1 MWRLALFCVLPAA
14 PAPVPPPHA
23 PLLHTRGYVAA
34 EQRVFP
40 YDGRFPRQARMQG
53 SLAAEVELR
62 REWGGRN
69 SLVVTPFVRLD
80 GNDGR
85 RSHIDVREAAVRVVT
100 DGFELEVGVSKV
112 FWGVTESQHLV
123 DVVNQTDL
131 VENPDGEDK
140 LGQPMARL
148 TLTRRWGTLG
158 LFVLP
163 LARART
169 FPGDQGRLGP
179 ALVVDDRASV
189 FEGGRWRP
197 SAAVRWTKTLGAFD
211 LGLSH
216 FYGTSREPRLSPAPG
231 GDGGRLVPHYDLI
244 HQTGLD
250 AQWTAG
256 RWLWK
261 LEAIRRTG
269 QGSPHVAATAG
280 FEYALPNAIG
290 LGFDLGLIAEYL
302 YDERG
307 RRATTP
313 WQNDIFAGVRVAAND
328 VSGTELLAGVIVD
341 PGSRASAWS
350 LEASRRIGGHW
361 RLGVEARVF
370 HATRA
375 DDPLAGLRRDGY
387 VQTELS
393 YRF

>member
-1 MWRLALFCVLPAA
+1 
-14 PAPVPPPHA
+14 
-23 PLLHTRGYVAA
+23 
-34 EQRVFP
+34 
-40 YDGRFPRQARMQG
+40 
-53 SLAAEVELR
+53 
-62 REWGGRN
+62 
-69 SLVVTPFVRLD
+69 
-80 GNDGR
+80 
-85 RSHIDVREAAVRVVT
+85 
-100 DGFELEVGVSKV
+100 

-123 DVVNQTDL
+123 DIVNQTDL

-140 LGQPMARL
+140 LGQPMAHL
-148 TLTRRWGTLG
+148 TLTRRWGTLD

-169 FPGDQGRLGP
+169 FPGAQGRLRPGP
-179 ALVVDDRASV
+179 LVDDRASV

-197 SAAVRWTKTLGAFD
+197 SAAVRWSKTFGALD

-216 FYGTSREPRLSPAPG
+216 FHGTSREPRLSWAPS
-231 GDGGRLVPHYDLI
+231 GDGGRLVPYYDLI
-244 HQTGLD
+244 HQAGLD

-269 QGSPHVAATAG
+269 QGTPHVAATAG
-280 FEYALPNAIG
+280 FEYALANAFG

-302 YDERG
+302 YDDRG
-307 RRATTP
+307 RLATTP
-313 WQNDIFAGVRVAAND
+313 WQDDVFAGVRVAAND
-328 VSGTELLAGVIVD
+328 AHGTELLAGVIVD

-361 RLGVEARVF
+361 RLGVEARAF
-370 HATRA
+370 RARRA
-375 DDPLAGLRRDGY
+375 DDPLAELRRDDY
-387 VQTELS
+387 FQTELS

>member
-1 MWRLALFCVLPAA
+1 MWWPLALCCVLPPSPASVA
-14 PAPVPPPHA
+14 PADA
-23 PLLHTRGYVAA
+23 PLIRTRGYVAA
-34 EQRVFP
+34 EHRVFP
-40 YDGRFPRQARMQG
+40 QEAGFPQGRGFG
-53 SLAAEVELR
+53 SIAAEVELR
-62 REWGGRN
+62 RDWGGRN
-69 SLVVTPFVRLD
+69 SLVVTPFVRVD
-80 GNDGR
+80 ANDGQR
-85 RSHIDVREAAVRVVT
+85 THVDVREAAARFVT
-100 DGFELEVGVSKV
+100 DGFELEIGVSKV

-140 LGQPMARL
+140 LGQPMVRL
-148 TLTRRWGTLG
+148 TLARRWGTLD

-169 FPGDQGRLGP
+169 FPGAKGRLRPGP
-179 ALVVDDRASV
+179 LVDDSASV

-197 SAAVRWTKTLGAFD
+197 SAALRWSKTIGAFD

-216 FYGTSREPRLSPAPG
+216 FHGTSREPRLSWAPG
-231 GDGGRLVPHYDLI
+231 GDGGRLVPYYDVI

-261 LEAIRRTG
+261 LEAIGRTG
-269 QGSPHVAATAG
+269 QGSPYLAATAG
-280 FEYALPNAIG
+280 FEYALTNAFG
-290 LGFDLGLIAEYL
+290 RGFDLGLIAEYL
-302 YDERG
+302 YDGRG

-313 WQNDIFAGVRVAAND
+313 WQNDVFAGVRVAPND
-328 VSGTELLAGVIVD
+328 THGTELLAGVIVD

-361 RLGVEARVF
+361 RLGVEARAF
-370 HATRA
+370 RATRA

-387 VQTELS
+387 FQMELS